1 MCQRLRLHFR
11 INSGDAV
18 VSSSFWFIEK
28 TQIRGCV
35 FHSEQ
40 DYQLKHRICFH
51 KGWHPQCW
59 RCNCSIWA
67 LSFPVFSHTSL
78 CPENHSNLHTLPW
91 GGYVYT
97 IISFPT
103 SLLVLIHWSSDH
115 CMNVNSLPGY
125 FWKVLGRS
133 FERKIKVFCLRYS
146 TLGISPSRHHE
157 QQCTR
162 LVFFCSAESSSI
174 FSAGFANSSPPVL
187 SCQTYKTKMSNLS
200 FIPWKHQAP
209 GLEHSSHFELK
220 RMDSKWQLCLR
231 GRRTCRR
238 HRAKC
243 GKERTEL
250 PCC

>member
-1 MCQRLRLHFR
+1 MFSIQSR
-11 INSGDAV
+11 ITIWSTGSVFTRAGTLSAEDAIAAFERW
-18 VSSSFWFIEK
+18 VS
-28 TQIRGCV
+28 
-35 FHSEQ
+35 
-40 DYQLKHRICFH
+40 
-51 KGWHPQCW
+51 QC
-59 RCNCSIWA
+59 
-67 LSFPVFSHTSL
+67 
-78 CPENHSNLHTLPW
+78 
-91 GGYVYT
+91 
-97 IISFPT
+97 FPT
-103 SLLVLIHWSSDH
+103 PLSAQKITPIYIHSHGEGMSTPSSHSPPHSWSWFTDPPY